1 MSVVIAEKAGFCFGV
16 KRAVDIA
23 LYEKEKCCKKI
34 YTFGPLIHNND
45 VVEFLKNNGIY
56 PIDVDEINNL
66 EKGET
71 IIIRSHGVSKSIL
84 NMLEAKGLN
93 VIDATCPHVL
103 NIQKKAEA
111 YSKKGY
117 TILIIGDKNH
127 PEVVG
132 INGWCG
138 NKAIVTKN
146 GSEINNLPNKI
157 CVLCQTTEKQ
167 ENWKKVLIKVIG
179 ISKEIV
185 AVNTICSSTE
195 VRQKCA
201 NELSKNVDAMVVI
214 GGKCSSNTT
223 KLFEICIENCKNTIH
238 VENSG
243 EIPDNIIKEK
253 NQLRIGVTAG
263 ASTPDWIIKEAVLK
277 MGEDE
282 KMEMNEQLAFME
294 QNDKQI
300 IVGMVVKGEVISV
313 GEKQAF
319 LNIGYKIDGILPL
332 NEVTQNEDAN
342 LNDLLKVGQEIETKI
357 ISRRNEDG
365 YVVLSRVEIERTEA
379 SKEIKQSKENKT
391 TLNVM
396 VTSAVKGG
404 LVANYKGVRVFIPAS
419 HVELYH
425 VDDLSPYVGKEMI
438 INIIEIKEEKRSTRI
453 VGSRRDILKQEKSG
467 KEEETWDIIE
477 NGQILEAEVE
487 RLTDFG
493 AFVDVNGI
501 DGLLHVSEISWGR
514 VNKPADVLNVGDKI
528 KVYVLNVDKENKKI
542 SLSMKKLSENPW
554 DNVDVKYPV
563 GSIVLGKIVRFAPFG
578 AFVQIETGVDGLV
591 HISQISHDRINKP
604 DDILKIGETVKAK
617 ILDVN
622 KENRKIGLSIKQVDE
637 I

>member
-45 VVEFLKNNGIY
+45 VVDFLKNNGIY
-56 PIDVDEINNL
+56 PIGIDEINNL
-66 EKGET
+66 GKNET
-71 IIIRSHGVSKSIL
+71 IIIRSHGVSKSVL
-84 NMLEAKGLN
+84 SMLLDRGLN
-93 VIDATCPHVL
+93 VIDATCPYVL
-103 NIQKKAEA
+103 NIQKKAET
-111 YSKKGY
+111 YSKMGY
-117 TILIIGDKNH
+117 GILIIGDKNH

-138 NKAIVTKN
+138 NKAIVTKD
-146 GSEINNLPNKI
+146 GSEINIFPSKI

-167 ENWKKVLIKVIG
+167 ENWKKVLNKVIS

-185 AVNTICSSTE
+185 AINTICSSTE
-195 VRQKCA
+195 IRQRCA
-201 NELSKNVDAMVVI
+201 DELSMNVDVMVVI

-223 KLFEICIENCKNTIH
+223 KLFEICKSNCRDTIH

-243 EIPDNIIKEK
+243 EIPDNIIKQK
-253 NQLRIGVTAG
+253 NQLKIGVTAG

-277 MGEDE
+277 MSEGE
-282 KMEMNEQLAFME
+282 KMEMNEQLEFMQ

-300 IVGMVVKGEVISV
+300 IVGMVVKGEIISV
-313 GEKQAF
+313 AKKQAF
-319 LNIGYKIDGILPL
+319 INIGYKIDGILPV
-332 NEVTQNEDAN
+332 NEVTENEDAD
-342 LNDLLKVGQEIETKI
+342 LSDLLTVGEEIETKI

-379 SKEIKQSKENKT
+379 SKEIKESKQNKT
-391 TLNVM
+391 TLIVK
-396 VTSAVKGG
+396 VTSAVNGG

-425 VDDLSPYVGKEMI
+425 VNDLSSYVGKEMI
-438 INIIEIKEEKRSTRI
+438 INIIEIKEDRRTTRI
-453 VGSRRDILKQEKSG
+453 VGSRRDILKQDKSG
-467 KEEETWDIIE
+467 KEEETWSVIE
-477 NGQILEAEVE
+477 NGQIIEGEVE

-493 AFVDVNGI
+493 AFVDINGI

-514 VNKPADVLNVGDKI
+514 VNKPGDVLRVGDKI

-542 SLSMKKLSENPW
+542 SLSMKKLIENPW
-554 DNVDVKYPV
+554 NNVDVKYPI
-563 GSIVLGKIVRFAPFG
+563 GTIVLGKILRFAPFG

-604 DDILKIGETVKAK
+604 DDVLKIGEMVKAK
-617 ILDVN
+617 ILDVD
-622 KENRKIGLSIKQVDE
+622 KENKKIGLSIKQVDE